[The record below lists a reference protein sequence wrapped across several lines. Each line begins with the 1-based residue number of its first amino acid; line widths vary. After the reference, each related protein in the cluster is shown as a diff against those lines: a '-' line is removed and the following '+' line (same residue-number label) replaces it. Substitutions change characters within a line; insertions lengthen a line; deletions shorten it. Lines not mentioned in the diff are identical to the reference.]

1 MIDNT
6 KAMDLAYEAGEILLE
21 NGAEI
26 MRVEDTMTRIAT
38 HFGVQDSSFFVLSNG
53 ITATSQGYAK
63 TKFIPIKGANLEKV
77 VDVNQVSRDLATNKY
92 TPEELENQLVSIQ
105 KKKSKP
111 FIEQVL
117 GSAFGSAAF
126 CIIFG
131 GGLIDSLAA
140 FVAGFILWIFMYF
153 IGFRHLSRI
162 LGNVAGGLLGTALCL
177 LMYKMGFGEN
187 LSNMI
192 IGAIIPLIPGVPFTN
207 GIRDLAN
214 EDYIAGVTRLLDAL
228 LIFFCISV
236 GVALAFVIDSHIFNG
251 MQEIGSLYVDP
262 ITSNFAVQIMAAMI
276 GTVAFAILFG
286 VPRRYYL
293 FSGIC
298 GTIGWLFYILM
309 RQYTGMS
316 VVEMVVISTVVI
328 TLTSLFFSIKCKC
341 PITVFLIC
349 GIFPLV
355 PGEGIF
361 RTTYNIVTKQ
371 LYAALQ
377 SGFVALE
384 VTVAIA
390 FGILI
395 ITEIKKKIS
404 K

>member
-1 MIDNT
+1 
-6 KAMDLAYEAGEILLE
+6 
-21 NGAEI
+21 
-26 MRVEDTMTRIAT
+26 
-38 HFGVQDSSFFVLSNG
+38 
-53 ITATSQGYAK
+53 
-63 TKFIPIKGANLEKV
+63 
-77 VDVNQVSRDLATNKY
+77 
-92 TPEELENQLVSIQ
+92 
-105 KKKSKP
+105 
-111 FIEQVL
+111 
-117 GSAFGSAAF
+117 
-126 CIIFG
+126 
-131 GGLIDSLAA
+131 
-140 FVAGFILWIFMYF
+140 
-153 IGFRHLSRI
+153 
-162 LGNVAGGLLGTALCL
+162 
-177 LMYKMGFGEN
+177 
-187 LSNMI
+187 
-192 IGAIIPLIPGVPFTN
+192 
-207 GIRDLAN
+207 
-214 EDYIAGVTRLLDAL
+214 
-228 LIFFCISV
+228 
-236 GVALAFVIDSHIFNG
+236 

-262 ITSNFAVQIMAAMI
+262 ITSNFAIQIMAAMI

-390 FGILI
+390 FGILV
-395 ITEIKKKIS
+395 ITEIKKDIEMKNLKIATVVGARPQFIKTAPVS
-404 K
+404 KQLKSAGIEEILIHTGQHFDSNMSELFFDEMKLKKPDYNLNINNLPHAALTGRIMEELEKILLSEKPDAVLVYGDTDSTLAGAITAKKLNISLIHVEAGLRSYNNSMPEEINRILTDRISDILFCPSDNAIKT